1 MLILAATPIG
11 NLSDASPRLVE
22 HLVGSRFIAAEDT
35 RTLFK
40 LTQALGVKVNA
51 KLFSLHDHN
60 ERERLEQLVEVAR
73 EHDLLLVSDAGMP
86 TVSDPGFNLVR
97 ACAEA
102 GVDVTIVPGPSAVL
116 SALAVSGLPTDRF
129 TFEGFMPR
137 KDGERRTL
145 FEELLRERR
154 TMIFFESPHRLFDS
168 LLVAAEVFGADRKAS
183 VSRELTKKFEHTERG
198 TLAELAEWAKSDP
211 KGEFVVVIAGA
222 GELIRDIH
230 TLVEDVLA
238 LVEAGERLKDAVNQI
253 AELSKVS
260 KSELYQLSLDARKDK
275 Q

>member
-1 MLILAATPIG
+1 VLILAATPIG

>member
-1 MLILAATPIG
+1 VLILAATPIG

-22 HLVGSRFIAAEDT
+22 HLVGSKFIAAEDT

-40 LTQALGVKVNA
+40 LAQALGIKINA
-51 KLFSLHDHN
+51 RLFSLHDHN

-73 EHDLLLVSDAGMP
+73 DNDLLLVSDAGMP

-102 GVDVTIVPGPSAVL
+102 GVEVTIVPGPSAVL

-154 TMIFFESPHRLFDS
+154 TMIFFESPHRLLES
-168 LLVAAEVFGADRKAS
+168 LQVAADVFGADRKAS
-183 VSRELTKKFEHTERG
+183 ISRELTKKFEHTERA
-198 TLAELAEWAKSDP
+198 TLAELVDWAKSEP

-222 GELIRDIH
+222 GAPVRKIEE
-230 TLVEDVLA
+230 LVEDVLV
-238 LVEAGERLKDAVNQI
+238 LVASGERLKDAVNQI

-260 KSELYQLSLDARKDK
+260 KSELYQLSLDARKDN
-275 Q
+275 

>member
-40 LTQALGVKVNA
+40 LAQALGVKVNA

-73 EHDLLLVSDAGMP
+73 EHDLLVVSDAGMP

-168 LLVAAEVFGADRKAS
+168 LQVAAEVFGLDRKAS

-238 LVEAGERLKDAVNQI
+238 LVASGERLKDAVNQI
-253 AELSKVS
+253 AELSKVA
-260 KSELYQLSLDARKDK
+260 KGELYQLSLDARKDK

>member
-1 MLILAATPIG
+1 VLILAATPIG

-22 HLVGSRFIAAEDT
+22 HLVGSKFIAAEDT

-40 LTQALGVKVNA
+40 LAQALGVKVNA
-51 KLFSLHDHN
+51 RTFSLHDHN

-73 EHDLLLVSDAGMP
+73 DNDLLVVSDAGMP

-154 TMIFFESPHRLFDS
+154 TMIFFESPHRLLES
-168 LLVAAEVFGADRKAS
+168 LQAAAEVFGDDRKAS

-222 GELIRDIH
+222 GELVRKIED
-230 TLVEDVLA
+230 LVEDVLA
-238 LVEAGERLKDAVNQI
+238 LVAGGERLKDAVNQI
-253 AELSKVS
+253 AELSKVA
-260 KSELYQLSLDARKDK
+260 KGELYQLSLDARKDK

>member
-1 MLILAATPIG
+1 VLILAATPIG

-40 LTQALGVKVNA
+40 LAQALGVKVNA

-73 EHDLLLVSDAGMP
+73 EHDLLVVSDAGMP

-129 TFEGFMPR
+129 TFEGFIPR